1 MNRVFLSTG
10 SNVGN
15 RAANLRKAAELCQQQ
30 LGNVVQLSSVYET
43 EPWGKTDQQA
53 FLNQA
58 LELHTNL
65 EANELLEKI
74 IGIEHELGRIR
85 SIKWGP
91 RVIDIDIL
99 FFNNDIIDQ
108 PGLHIPHSEMAGRR
122 FVLEPLAEIAAD
134 LMHPAY
140 RRTIAELLQ
149 DCTDELEVKRWNS
162 ID

>member
-58 LELHTNL
+58 LELHTDL
-65 EANELLEKI
+65 EATELLGKI
-74 IGIEHELGRIR
+74 IAIEQELGRIR

-99 FFNNDIIDQ
+99 FFNEDIINQ
-108 PGLHIPHSEMAGRR
+108 PGLRIPHSEMADRR
-122 FVLEPLAEIAAD
+122 FVLEPL
-134 LMHPAY
+134 
-140 RRTIAELLQ
+140 
-149 DCTDELEVKRWNS
+149 
-162 ID
+162 